1 MITTAISN
9 DPSSVFQSRN
19 RGSFDFKPRVPCPSG
34 TYGHLSFN
42 LVIEVL
48 LISRQIVS
56 PSEQP
61 PEFLFQSR
69 NRGSFDFKFMV
80 FLHAI
85 TQLALEFQ
93 SRNRG
98 SFDFKVG
105 ILPLFLFMRDFVSI
119 S

>member
-1 MITTAISN
+1 MHDNGMA
-9 DPSSVFQSRN
+9 VEFQSRN
-19 RGSFDFKPRVPCPSG
+19 RGSFDFKKTVAN
-34 TYGHLSFN
+34 LSIRN
-42 LVIEVL
+42 V
-48 LISRQIVS
+48 
-56 PSEQP
+56 
-61 PEFLFQSR
+61 LFQSR